1 VFCRQQ
7 ARKAR
12 HPLLALRFDL
22 RRLLDKRSKGDKVA
36 IKRIGGVFDNNVD
49 AKRTLREIMLL
60 RHLKHEN
67 IIEIKARRSS
77 AAQAATR
84 AAHFV
89 RGRVRA
95 CRRSN
100 DARYECADAD
110 TDRT

>member
-1 VFCRQQ
+1 
-7 ARKAR
+7 
-12 HPLLALRFDL
+12 L

-77 AAQAATR
+77 AAHSRNACSALCTR
-84 AAHFV
+84 SCT
-89 RGRVRA
+89 RV
-95 CRRSN
+95 S
-100 DARYECADAD
+100 
-110 TDRT
+110 TQQ